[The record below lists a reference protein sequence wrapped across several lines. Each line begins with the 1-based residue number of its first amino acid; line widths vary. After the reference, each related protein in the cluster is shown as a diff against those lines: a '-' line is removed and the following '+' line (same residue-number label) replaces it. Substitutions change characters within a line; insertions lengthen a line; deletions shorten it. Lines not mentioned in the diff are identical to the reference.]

1 MMQGK
6 VFGRKKEGIVDCV
19 GGKKKLLKKDEESLH
34 YAAATFDVFYYLN
47 FHFIFFLFSSRAC
60 FNIEYL

>member
-47 FHFIFFLFSSRAC
+47 FHFIFFF
-60 FNIEYL
+60 I